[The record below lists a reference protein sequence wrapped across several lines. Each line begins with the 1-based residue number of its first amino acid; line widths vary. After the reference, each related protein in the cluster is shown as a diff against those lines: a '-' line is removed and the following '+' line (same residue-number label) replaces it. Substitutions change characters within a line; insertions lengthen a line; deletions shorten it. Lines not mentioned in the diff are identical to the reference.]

1 MVPRKITHFLRHR
14 LGDFPA
20 VALVGAR
27 QCGKTTLARS
37 LGGSYYDLE
46 QQEDRLRLDLEWSR
60 LVASSD
66 LAILDEAQSWP
77 EVFARL
83 RGAIDADRAR
93 NGRFLLLGSVS
104 PALMREVSE
113 SLAGR
118 LALLELTPLS
128 LGELP
133 AALRSRRWLF
143 GGYPDGGVLDSAG
156 RFPTWQ
162 TSYLALLAQRDLPSW
177 GLPARPQATQRLLD
191 MLAAAHGQEW
201 NASAI
206 GKSLALSYH
215 TVNDYLDYLEGA
227 FLIRRLPAYHANIR
241 KRLVK
246 RPKLHWRDSGLL
258 HALLQVADEAALL
271 RHPRVGASWEGFV
284 VDQVLATLAQAG
296 CDFRASH
303 LRTSDQRE
311 IDLVVE
317 LPRAPGTGK
326 AETWAIEAK
335 LTASPRPRDMA
346 RLTAAADLIGADRR
360 ILATH
365 GGDWIEGPDSMVG
378 SLEALVGWIE
388 GNA

>member
-1 MVPRKITHFLRHR
+1 MIPRKITPVLRDR
-14 LGDFPA
+14 LRDFPA

-27 QCGKTTLARS
+27 QCGKTTLAGS

-46 QQEDRLRLDLEWSR
+46 QEDERLRLDLEWPR
-60 LVASSD
+60 VMASSD
-66 LAILDEAQSWP
+66 LVVLDEAQSWP

-128 LGELP
+128 LGELS
-133 AALRSRRWLF
+133 ASDRAGRWLL
-143 GGYPDGGVLDSAG
+143 GGHPDGGVLASA
-156 RFPTWQ
+156 RRYPTWQ

-177 GLPARPQATQRLLD
+177 GLPARPQATERLLH

-227 FLIRRLPAYHANIR
+227 FLIRRLPACHADIR

-246 RPKLHWRDSGLL
+246 RPKLHWRDS
-258 HALLQVADEAALL
+258 D
-271 RHPRVGASWEGFV
+271 
-284 VDQVLATLAQAG
+284 
-296 CDFRASH
+296 
-303 LRTSDQRE
+303 
-311 IDLVVE
+311 
-317 LPRAPGTGK
+317 
-326 AETWAIEAK
+326 
-335 LTASPRPRDMA
+335 
-346 RLTAAADLIGADRR
+346 
-360 ILATH
+360 
-365 GGDWIEGPDSMVG
+365 GPTP
-378 SLEALVGWIE
+378 
-388 GNA
+388 